1 MATSISI
8 CSAALML
15 LGDNPISSFT
25 ENSKRATL
33 CANVYPL
40 AKLEVLRSHPWSCCV
55 KRVVLSPLTE
65 APAFEWGFQFAVPS
79 DMLRI
84 MQVGY
89 DGQPEDYRL
98 ENRRILARSNVLR
111 LVYAADVDEGTFDAL
126 LVEVMT
132 KRMAKDLAYPVT
144 KSTSLAEAK
153 AREFEMAFKRA
164 KAVSGQENPPE
175 EWNDSPFLSVRGGAM
190 RGSSATY

>member
-15 LGDNPISSFT
+15 LGDTPIASFT
-25 ENSKRATL
+25 ESSKRATL

-40 AKLEVLRSHPWSCCV
+40 ARLEVLRSHPWACCV
-55 KRVVLSPLTE
+55 KRVVLSPLAD
-65 APAFEWGFQFAVPS
+65 APSFEWGFQFTVPS

-89 DGQPEDYRL
+89 DGQPEEYRL
-98 ENRRILARSNVLR
+98 ENRRLLARSNVMR
-111 LVYAADVDEGTFDAL
+111 LVYAADVDEGAWDSL

-144 KSTSLAEAK
+144 KSASLAELKAK
-153 AREFEMAFKRA
+153 EFEMAFKRA
-164 KAVSGQENPPE
+164 KAVNGQDNPPD
-175 EWNDSPFLSVRGGAM
+175 EWNDSPFLSVRG
-190 RGSSATY
+190 RSVS